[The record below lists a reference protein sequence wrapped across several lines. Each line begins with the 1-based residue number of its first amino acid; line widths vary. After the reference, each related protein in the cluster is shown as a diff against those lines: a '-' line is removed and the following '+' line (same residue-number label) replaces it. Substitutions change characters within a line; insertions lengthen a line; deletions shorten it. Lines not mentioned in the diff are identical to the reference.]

1 MKKFFEKHDLI
12 KLTGICILLVVILS
26 WIISSG
32 YFSAGVISYA
42 EINRIG
48 IFDLTTYSVLTVMY
62 YFLVFMFIF
71 VVGGFYK
78 FLGSLDAYDSLT
90 SKIASVFTGKEKLFV
105 AISTLV
111 FACLSGIS
119 TESVVLL
126 AIIPF
131 AITILSKLKVDKIT
145 GLVATFGGV
154 LIGILGATYSTSIIG
169 HLADTGYGL
178 GVSYGYELITVVVL
192 FAIAYLLLTYFA
204 FARMNKA
211 KANKDV
217 ALLEDPFMR
226 PIKVEEE
233 KKSKK
238 KTTKVRKVSTVG
250 LSILLVI
257 TFVVLILAFIGW
269 DAAFGVDVFT
279 NAYNWTKEA
288 TIFNHEIFAYILG
301 IHEGSSVVQ
310 NILGAF
316 GSWDLLLASGVILVS
331 SLLIKLV
338 YHVPFD
344 KMLDEFGEG
353 FKKSGKTVFVALMV
367 YIVWILSV
375 VFPTMPSIVA
385 KITEGLGTNIGTLF
399 ASGALTS
406 LFVVDFQYVVN
417 MIGSL
422 FANFSNVNVA
432 ALILQ
437 TSYGMI
443 QFIAPTSVIL
453 MIGLSMLNIKFKD
466 YFKFIWKFL
475 LPMLAVIIIIMVI
488 LMYV

>member
-1 MKKFFEKHDLI
+1 MKKLFEKHDLF
-12 KLTGICILLVVILS
+12 KLTGICILLAVILS
-26 WIISSG
+26 WLISSG
-32 YFSAGVISYA
+32 YFTSGVISYDV
-42 EINRIG
+42 INRIG
-48 IFDLTTYSVLTVMY
+48 IFDLTTYSLLTVMY

-90 SKIASVFTGKEKLFV
+90 SKIASVFEGKEKLFV

-111 FACLSGIS
+111 FACLSGIC
-119 TESVVLL
+119 TEHIVLL

-131 AITILSKLKVDKIT
+131 AITVLSKLKVDKIT
-145 GLVATFGGV
+145 GLIATFGGI
-154 LIGILGATYSTSIIG
+154 LIGILGATYSTSIVG
-169 HLADTGYGL
+169 HLADASYGL

-192 FAIAYLLLTYFA
+192 FAIAYLLLIYFA
-204 FARMNKA
+204 FARINKA
-211 KANKDV
+211 KVNSDI

-226 PIKVEEE
+226 PALIEE
-233 KKSKK
+233 KKDKK
-238 KTTKVRKVSTVG
+238 KVKKARKVSTVG
-250 LSILLVI
+250 LSMLLVI

-269 DAAFGVDVFT
+269 DSAFGIDVFS
-279 NAYNWTKEA
+279 NAYTWTKEA
-288 TIFNHEIFAYILG
+288 TIFDKEVFAFILG
-301 IHEGSSVVQ
+301 IHEGSNVVQ
-310 NILGAF
+310 NVFVAF
-316 GSWDLLLASGVILVS
+316 GSWDLLLASGVILIS

-353 FKKSGKTVFVALMV
+353 FKKSGKTVVVALMV
-367 YIVWILSV
+367 YVVWILSV

-417 MIGSL
+417 MVGSL
-422 FANFSNVNVA
+422 YANFSNPNVS

-437 TSYGMI
+437 TSYGLI
-443 QFIAPTSVIL
+443 QFMAPTSLVL
-453 MIGLSMLNIKFKD
+453 MVGLSMLNIKFKE

-475 LPMLAVIIIIMVI
+475 LAMLVVIIIILAI

>member
-1 MKKFFEKHDLI
+1 MKKIFEKHDLI

-26 WIISSG
+26 WVISSG
-32 YFSAGVISYA
+32 YFTSGAISYDV
-42 EINRIG
+42 INRIG
-48 IFDLTTYSVLTVMY
+48 IFDLTTYSILTVMY
-62 YFLVFMFIF
+62 YFLVLMFIF
-71 VVGGFYK
+71 VVCGFYK

-90 SKIASVFTGKEKLFV
+90 SKIASLFKGKEKLFV

-119 TESVVLL
+119 TEHKVLL

-145 GLVATFGGV
+145 GLIATFGGV
-154 LIGILGATYSTSIIG
+154 LIGILGATYSTSIVG
-169 HLADTGYGL
+169 QLADTNYGL
-178 GVSYGYELITVVVL
+178 GVSYGYELITVIVL

-204 FARMNKA
+204 FARMNKTQ
-211 KANKDV
+211 ANNET
-217 ALLEDPFMR
+217 ALLEDPFMK
-226 PIKVEEE
+226 PALIEED
-233 KKSKK
+233 KKGKK
-238 KTTKVRKVSTVG
+238 KARKAKSVSVAG

-257 TFVVLILAFIGW
+257 TFLVLILAFIGW
-269 DAAFGVDVFT
+269 DSAFGIEIFT

-288 TIFNHEIFAYILG
+288 TIFNQEIFAYILG
-301 IHEGSSVVQ
+301 IHEGSNVVQ
-310 NILGAF
+310 NVFVAF

-353 FKKSGKTVFVALMV
+353 FKKSGKTVFIALMI

-375 VFPTMPSIVA
+375 VFPTVPSLIA

-406 LFVVDFQYVVN
+406 LFIVDFQYVVN
-417 MIGSL
+417 MVGSL
-422 FANFSNVNVA
+422 YANFSNLNVS

-437 TSYGMI
+437 TSYGMV
-443 QFIAPTSVIL
+443 QFIAPTSLIL

-475 LPMLAVIIIIMVI
+475 LAMLVVIIIILAI